1 MRGCKPCELRD
12 LILPQNEIWGSD
24 LWAEQVS
31 RLFVEALKR
40 EHTGKDTWCT
50 HCDKFWEKLV
60 TCEEGDPHPIATGNV
75 KPGELLMLR
84 GPAMGARLYGMS
96 PTGSVGGKADPRK
109 TSRARISPDAVKKL
123 GPGWLGSRNLAE
135 RAKRCIGQEDAVTIY
150 LYEVTGMGAQAW
162 SGWWGVSNDFGGN
175 KIRADP
181 PAEAIGIGSIPP
193 TVADYCGFLSW
204 GGTAGE
210 VATRAWKY
218 FGSYWQSDK
227 KHAAPCA
234 VILLNL
240 VFSSYAGRVGS
251 GDQVANRL
259 PWPFSLG
266 CRLFEV
272 GGHMNSSASHYGV
285 SWLGALLPAMV
296 YDWVEFAHDAAAEE
310 VNIWCLAHQ
319 AEVLDVDEVD
329 ILPTVLA
336 MTENNAGLD
345 DLLTSICIWCAVCT
359 RYAFFESRRLGFRRA
374 GKYAITIDPQGSIE
388 KMERDL
394 SDSQREI
401 LAKRDGI
408 YWDLCSGKMGAD
420 EGRAKA
426 SEVTELL
433 LVTGDLRNP
442 KAVELRQWVLAHLG
456 GLCEHCQAS
465 LEDTDPS
472 MGLIRELC

>member
-1 MRGCKPCELRD
+1 ME
-12 LILPQNEIWGSD
+12 
-24 LWAEQVS
+24 
-31 RLFVEALKR
+31 
-40 EHTGKDTWCT
+40 
-50 HCDKFWEKLV
+50 
-60 TCEEGDPHPIATGNV
+60 
-75 KPGELLMLR
+75 
-84 GPAMGARLYGMS
+84 
-96 PTGSVGGKADPRK
+96 
-109 TSRARISPDAVKKL
+109 KL

-150 LYEVTGMGAQAW
+150 LYEVTGMGTQAW
-162 SGWWGVSNDFGGN
+162 SGWWGVSNDSGGN
-175 KIRADP
+175 EIRADP

-210 VATRAWKY
+210 VAKMAWKY
-218 FGSYWQSDK
+218 FGSYWQADK

-240 VFSSYAGRVGS
+240 VISSYAGRVGS
-251 GDQVANRL
+251 GNQVANRL

-310 VNIWCLAHQ
+310 VNVWCLAHQ

-329 ILPTVLA
+329 ILRTVLA

-359 RYAFFESRRLGFRRA
+359 RYAFFESRRLGFRRS
-374 GKYAITIDPQGSIE
+374 GKYAITIDPQGSVE

-408 YWDLCSGKMGAD
+408 YWDLCSGKIGAD